1 MGFRPC
7 QTTKGLIV
15 NPLLVRLK
23 KSGKISLKF
32 IENVDLHLQFLT
44 KQNEYQIYVV
54 FLNKY
59 QNFVDLAILNMMLN
73 S

>member
-1 MGFRPC
+1 MKRVAASLCGERAGGRF
-7 QTTKGLIV
+7 
-15 NPLLVRLK
+15 RLK